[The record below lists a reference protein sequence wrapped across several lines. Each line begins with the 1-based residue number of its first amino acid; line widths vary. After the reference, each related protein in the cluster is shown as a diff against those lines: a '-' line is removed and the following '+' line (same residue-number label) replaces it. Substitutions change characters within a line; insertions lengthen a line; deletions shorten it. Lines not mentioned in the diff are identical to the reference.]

1 MNFRIKPYRKSLNL
15 TQQELAERTGVSRT
29 VISQMENGVPINI
42 TVSRLKKLADA
53 LGVTIFELF
62 PRPQTIN
69 GIPAPDNLPEGVRR
83 ISEEEGYVHILR
95 GLISYHE
102 RMTMGDCGRDIY
114 LDALRFALTCVE
126 EKISK

>member
-1 MNFRIKPYRKSLNL
+1 MNFK
-15 TQQELAERTGVSRT
+15 ERPNDPVS
-29 VISQMENGVPINI
+29 
-42 TVSRLKKLADA
+42 
-53 LGVTIFELF
+53 
-62 PRPQTIN
+62 
-69 GIPAPDNLPEGVRR
+69 PAPLDPDNLPEGVRR

-126 EKISK
+126 EKIQK